1 MRAKRVD
8 ENQSAIVN
16 VLRQIPG
23 CVVTDLSGCGEG
35 VPDLAISFRG
45 KIYWFE
51 IKNPNLRWQLKPAQV
66 KFHAEQKNVA
76 NVDVHIVTTVKQALE
91 ILGLNSL

>member
-8 ENQSAIVN
+8 ANQAAIVAA
-16 VLRQIPG
+16 LRQIG

-35 VPDLAISFRG
+35 VPDLIVSFRS
-45 KIYWFE
+45 KLYWFE
-51 IKNPNLRWQLKPAQV
+51 IKNPNLRWELKPAQV

-76 NVDVHIVTTVKQALE
+76 NVDVHIVTTIEQAFE
-91 ILGLNSL
+91 ILGL